1 MPRQPKCNDRI
12 VSTPITWASSNSY
25 LAKSVT
31 TIIDI
36 TSLAVVIAA
45 ATIGC
50 YSSFEMQSFACGNLV
65 QIQQLARPRSQ
76 PGRLAPRRI
85 RASQSNLESSHFTF
99 LDKKKKK
106 KKKRKKSEKKK
117 RKKR

>member
-1 MPRQPKCNDRI
+1 MPRLPKYKDRI

-25 LAKSVT
+25 LVKSVT

-50 YSSFEMQSFACGNLV
+50 YSSSEMQSFACGNLV
-65 QIQQLARPRSQ
+65 QMQQLARPLSQ

-85 RASQSNLESSHFTF
+85 RASQSYLEFSPFTF
-99 LDKKKKK
+99 FDKKKKK
-106 KKKRKKSEKKK
+106 KKKRKKSEKEKKKK
-117 RKKR
+117 R